1 MMRLIPIVAIAVA
14 LPGCAAVTARQSV
27 GRTPAEALSGPASQ
41 QSGQG
46 NVSAQLDASGWKGI
60 EYTYT
65 TAVPIGQVL
74 LMILM
79 LWFSHIREMARI
91 RRNGEKREQ

>member
-1 MMRLIPIVAIAVA
+1 MPRLILIVAIAMA
-14 LPGCAAVTARQSV
+14 LPGCATVAARQSV
-27 GRTPAEALSGPASQ
+27 GRTPTEALSGPISQ

-46 NVSAQLDASGWKGI
+46 NVSAQFDASGWKGI

-74 LMILM
+74 LMVLM
-79 LWFSHIREMARI
+79 LWFSHIREMTRI
-91 RRNGEKREQ
+91 RQNGRRRQ